1 MEQASLVRSKQLTAS
16 AFTTPSST
24 LSPSSSSLEGALR
37 NAQALNTRALHQ
49 NASQGSIHELPMLS
63 PGSRT
68 STGLAE
74 PFLTQIRI
82 HEHLISAVLGLLVFQ
97 LCRNSGFI
105 PLNSRTLI
113 LMPTQALNAVVTNGP
128 TSRKVTDILV
138 ATLDVSVTSL
148 GSLVVKAHSDYA
160 PSLQTLTGYHAT
172 NDWKENVVAGPVVWL
187 APGGTTA
194 RYCGF
199 FDETTR
205 HPVSASQD
213 VVIVDRLNSLSAAT
227 IQSWQSN
234 CREWLSDK
242 GMDISSVENGG
253 WVFVQVLGG
262 KPLYSAPEHQDS
274 SLLDIMAIV
283 AWPAALCFQSARKPI
298 HKETCIA
305 HPRDPLCFAES
316 WFSKKDER
324 SEIMLKRQKDR
335 QMAEALSKEQAD
347 VESRALHTHYSPVA
361 MRRSSNSGAM
371 YPTPP
376 DALHHLIGATPTFD
390 GAVST
395 PGHPHMYASND
406 GGNATAFNP
415 PPTETDTDLWGSSEK
430 KHRNSAPDAFN
441 DNDHDN
447 DNLFGDL
454 EEGDFFGTDV
464 TDADFSFFDQPDD
477 LPLPNKPT
485 SPTPG
490 NLGIHN
496 DVRVDSDLDFQ
507 MMNTDLPSDLH
518 MEDFDSTMLEDTLPV
533 VTHPPLDIVEAQV
546 NVEFEEIK
554 VEEEREDTLMKAP
567 PPVSP
572 PFNKETVFRQLFPSS
587 VEKNTA
593 ARRSST
599 FNKIEFE
606 KSLTSVNQKYDLH
619 GQFNFLPH
627 KGSAPSLKK
636 LKLPT
641 TDYLG
646 RRRRASQTKCQT
658 RLGRILVNESPLPVK
673 QPGLMDQVMDSDE
686 SSQYSDQDDTSIT
699 TEEPSRAPIGLMNIW
714 NVENNDSNSAAS
726 PLENKLTAE
735 LEHAANTPLSIND
748 SHLLLLEADPA
759 DWPLIPYFK
768 SPDPD
773 IHSIT
778 LSDSERIA
786 SAQVLA
792 DQAVSGTLKVPGT
805 PVVISSVPDRN
816 LTTRS
821 LIHSL
826 ASIAKG
832 RLEGLAA
839 CTMKGFIDIQGIPVV
854 QGLRLPPRPMPP
866 QRGLSVSDLSRIS
879 NPFTIL
885 PPQLEL
891 KRSDAKI
898 SVLPSAVNFWDN
910 LGLGPAKGTKDVAAV
925 CVYPNTEG
933 VALSA
938 NAFLD
943 QMRSQYESCRLGTH
957 ERISSKE
964 LVGGLV
970 SFAIDSSQQN
980 KSHYLALLKETVGKL
995 GRHLAAHAAEEKNLV
1010 VYFVYPND
1018 DAQLL
1023 VHICSAFQH
1032 LFNLYRKALLEKKLC
1047 TSNELVLQL
1056 IPLDFIASPTA
1067 IIVQPSTQYARLAM
1081 EVYDRCINFA
1091 SSSSTPAILL
1101 EQPLPK
1107 IIDFKL
1113 SIYPSASLLQENTC
1127 LHIAYAQSIDDR
1139 WITAAW
1145 TDNQGTQQMTAS
1157 YCLGRKNEPLSM
1169 SFADI
1174 ASEIWQTTLDYI
1186 GHKKIHWRIMI
1197 ARIGVMDPSEVESW
1211 ASLATIPTDNHTSLT
1226 LLAVKTD
1233 PSLCLLPNSITLPP
1247 NGVTAQ
1253 SVVTPASTPQPS
1265 QSSIAD
1271 ASTPTRDTHASTPG
1285 ENTAEPDSDSCLV
1298 DYTDQS
1304 WGAVLAHRLNNSN
1317 SLLDLNPALIS
1328 GYLIKRG
1335 GTNLD
1340 DPPITMEVNVV
1351 YSDVVGNPRTFHES
1365 LMREV
1370 LGYYRGLGTLARV
1383 RGIVDPV
1390 LDCRPW
1396 HIAAA
1401 EKAVNALYMLM

>member
-1 MEQASLVRSKQLTAS
+1 MYEPPL
-16 AFTTPSST
+16 
-24 LSPSSSSLEGALR
+24 
-37 NAQALNTRALHQ
+37 
-49 NASQGSIHELPMLS
+49 LS
-63 PGSRT
+63 PGSRS
-68 STGLAE
+68 STGLSESFSA
-74 PFLTQIRI
+74 QIRI
-82 HEHLISAVLGLLVFQ
+82 HEHLVSAVLGSVAFQ
-97 LCRNSGFI
+97 LCRNGGFI

-113 LMPTQALNAVVTNGP
+113 SMPPPTSDPTLKDGP

-148 GSLVVKAHSDYA
+148 GSLLVKAHSDLA
-160 PSLQTLTGYHAT
+160 PNLRTLTGHHT
-172 NDWKENVVAGPVVWL
+172 MNDWKENVVPGAAVWL
-187 APGGTTA
+187 APGGKAA

-199 FDETTR
+199 LDEKTNQAR
-205 HPVSASQD
+205 PSASSSQD
-213 VVIVDRLNSLSAAT
+213 VVIADRLNSMNAT
-227 IQSWQSN
+227 TIHSWQVK
-234 CREWLSDK
+234 CLEWLSGK
-242 GMDISSVENGG
+242 GMDISTIENGG
-253 WVFVQVLGG
+253 WAFVQILGG
-262 KPLYSAPEHQDS
+262 NLLYPAPEHQDIS
-274 SLLDIMAIV
+274 ILDNVAV
-283 AWPAALCFQSARKPI
+283 FAWPARLCFQNSRKPI
-298 HKETCIA
+298 HKETSIT
-305 HPRDPLCFAES
+305 HSRDPLYFAES

-324 SEIMLKRQKDR
+324 SEIISRRQKER

-347 VESRALHTHYSPVA
+347 VESRSLHTHYAPVA
-361 MRRSSNSGAM
+361 MRRSSNAGAM

-390 GAVST
+390 GTVST
-395 PGHPHMYASND
+395 PGHPHLYPSND
-406 GGNATAFNP
+406 GVHVASFNP
-415 PPTETDTDLWGSSEK
+415 PPTDADTDLWGSPEK
-430 KHRNSAPDAFN
+430 KHRHGAPDAFN

-447 DNLFGDL
+447 DNLFGDI

-477 LPLPNKPT
+477 LPLPNKPA
-485 SPTPG
+485 SPTDG
-490 NLGIHN
+490 NLGVHN
-496 DVRVDSDLDFQ
+496 NISTDNDLGFQ
-507 MMNTDLPSDLH
+507 MMDTDLPSDLH
-518 MEDFDSTMLEDTLPV
+518 MEDFDSAMLEDTLPV
-533 VTHPPLDIVEAQV
+533 VTLPPLDVVEIQAEV
-546 NVEFEEIK
+546 DCKETK
-554 VEEEREDTLMKAP
+554 VAEKREDSLMKAP

-587 VEKNTA
+587 VEKTT

-606 KSLTSVNQKYDLH
+606 KSMTSVNQKYDLN

-627 KGSAPSLKK
+627 KEVAPSFEK
-636 LKLPT
+636 LHLPT

-646 RRRRASQTKCQT
+646 RRRRTSQNKSRP
-658 RLGRILVNESPLPVK
+658 RLGRIPVDESPLPVK
-673 QPGLMDQVMDSDE
+673 QSELIDHGMDSDD

-699 TEEPSRAPIGLMNIW
+699 TEETSRAVVGLKNIW
-714 NVENNDSNSAAS
+714 NVENNDSNSVAS
-726 PLENKLTAE
+726 PLDSNLTTE
-735 LEHAANTPLSIND
+735 LEHAASTPRSIND

-759 DWPLIPYFK
+759 DWPLTTYFS

-773 IHSIT
+773 VPPII

-786 SAQVLA
+786 SAQILA
-792 DQAVSGTLKVPGT
+792 DQAVSGTFKVPGT
-805 PVVISSVPDRN
+805 PPDTSSAPNRY

-821 LIHSL
+821 LMHSL

-832 RLEGLAA
+832 CLEGLTT
-839 CTMKGFIDIQGIPVV
+839 CTMKAFIDIQGIPVV

-866 QRGLSVSDLSRIS
+866 QRGLSMSDLSRIS

-898 SVLPSAVNFWDN
+898 SVLPAAVNFWDN

-925 CVYPNTEG
+925 CVYPDTEG

-957 ERISSKE
+957 ERIGSKE

-970 SFAIDSSQQN
+970 PFAIDSSQQN

-995 GRHLAAHAAEEKNLV
+995 GRHLATHAAEEKNLV

-1032 LFNLYRKALLEKKLC
+1032 LFNLYRKALMDKKMG

-1067 IIVQPSTQYARLAM
+1067 IIVQPPTQYARLAM
-1081 EVYDRCINFA
+1081 EVYDRCINFT

-1107 IIDFKL
+1107 IIDFRL
-1113 SIYPSASLLQENTC
+1113 SIHPSASLLQENTC

-1157 YCLGRKNEPLSM
+1157 YCLGRKNEPIST
-1169 SFADI
+1169 SFSDI
-1174 ASEIWQTTLDYI
+1174 ASEIWHTTLDYI
-1186 GHKKIHWRIMI
+1186 GHKKIHWRILI

-1211 ASLATIPTDNHTSLT
+1211 ASLATIPSDNHTSLT

-1247 NGVTAQ
+1247 NGGTTQ
-1253 SVVTPASTPQPS
+1253 SVLTPASTPQPS
-1265 QSSIAD
+1265 QSSVGD
-1271 ASTPTRDTHASTPG
+1271 ASTPTRETHASTPV
-1285 ENTAEPDSDSCLV
+1285 EATAEPDSDSCLV

-1340 DPPITMEVNVV
+1340 DSPITMEVNVI

-1365 LMREV
+1365 LLREV

-1390 LDCRPW
+1390 VDCRPW

-1401 EKAVNALYMLM
+1401 EKAVKALYMLM